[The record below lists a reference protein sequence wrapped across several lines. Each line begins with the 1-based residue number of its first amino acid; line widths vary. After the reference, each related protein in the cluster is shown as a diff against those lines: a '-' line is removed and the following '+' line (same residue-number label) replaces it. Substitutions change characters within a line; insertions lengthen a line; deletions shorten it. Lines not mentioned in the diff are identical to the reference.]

1 VNPRRAISL
10 IELLATI
17 SIFSLMVALLL
28 PAIQNVRA
36 AASKANC
43 QNKLRQIGIATHQYE
58 TSFGKLPPAF
68 RHRGNGVAQP
78 HLQWPI
84 LIADYLEQSAAAR
97 RADEDYA
104 QSTDVFLP
112 QPHRGV
118 SIPLKSFACPDD
130 PRLEQSWEID
140 FVYTLAQPK
149 PKDVSVK
156 IALNSYLG
164 VAGAYAA
171 KKDGCIVAD
180 GAIRITDILDG
191 TSQTLMFGERPPPE
205 SLVFGWLYVGWGS
218 TAKGHGELASVLG
231 VADLNP
237 YLRNAP
243 TPACGPGPF
252 PFQEPNP
259 DDSNNCSMFQFWS
272 PHAGGANFV
281 YADGSVHFLRYGC
294 DATLKQMASRAGGE
308 IVVDIP

>member
-1 VNPRRAISL
+1 MKTRSAFTL
-10 IELLATI
+10 IELLATL
-17 SIFSLMVALLL
+17 SIISLMVALLL

-58 TSFGKLPPAF
+58 TTFGKLPPAF

-84 LIADYLEQSAAAR
+84 LITEYLEQTASAR
-97 RADEDYA
+97 QADEDYA
-104 QSTDVFLP
+104 KSKDVFLP
-112 QPHRGV
+112 SPHRGV
-118 SIPLKSFACPDD
+118 STPVRAFACPDD
-130 PRLEQSWEID
+130 PRLAEAWELS
-140 FVYTLAQPK
+140 FTYTIAQPK
-149 PKDVSVK
+149 PIPLTVK

-171 KKDGCIVAD
+171 RKDGCIVAD

-218 TAKGHGELASVLG
+218 NAKGYGELASVLG
-231 VADLNP
+231 VADTNP
-237 YLRNAP
+237 YLSIKP

-259 DDSNNCSMFQFWS
+259 DDSKNCSMFQFWS

-294 DATLKQMASRAGGE
+294 DATLKQMATRAGGE
-308 IVVDIP
+308 VVTELP